1 MEERRTWARGNSSRR
16 RSRYGADDDLT
27 SLDVDGG
34 WDSLVA
40 DGENGVQMF
49 SKEFLSRGRD
59 SSHHPL
65 RGYPNHHPRRDYSNH
80 RQPRIDYVSC

>member
-1 MEERRTWARGNSSRR
+1 MGHCSLYVDGRMYLLSLIVMEERRTWARGNSSRR

-40 DGENGVQMF
+40 DGGWVKTE
-49 SKEFLSRGRD
+49 
-59 SSHHPL
+59 
-65 RGYPNHHPRRDYSNH
+65 SNH